1 MYPNLQEGSKQH
13 NTGSAKEITSLVV
26 QETCALRTDRLTTQG
41 AMTPGNVLA
50 APLLWCPQ
58 TPSALH
64 RDQEVQQEERDQL
77 KVQQLGIQGT
87 ASMSLSIFNLANSIV
102 GSGILGLSYALAN
115 TGLIPFLFLFILVT
129 ILTGYSINLMLAC
142 SEKTG
147 CLNFEKMGEKIYSIK
162 GKYII
167 FGTTFLQ
174 NMGAILSYLFIIKSE
189 LPGVIKVLIGKEE
202 EFPIWYLDGRILIIL
217 ITIAIIFPLCL
228 MKHLGII
235 GYTSGLSLTCMLFF
249 LIVIIYEKFKLSC
262 PMPGIDESTL
272 SNATI
277 KEMCTSRYIVLNF
290 KSVYAL
296 PTIAFAYV
304 CHQAVLPVYKD
315 LKERSL
321 KNMKIVTNVSILS
334 MCFLY
339 LMTAFFGYLTFYGK
353 VHSSLLHKYPD
364 DDILILIV
372 RLSVMM
378 AVTLTIPV
386 LFLTSRES
394 LAELLK
400 KAYFNLGERI
410 VIAVVILG
418 LVDLLVICV
427 PTMKDIFGV
436 LGTTT
441 ANMLIFIIPTILFL
455 KITSQDSDK
464 KNERLGA
471 MSLLGLGI
479 IFSTISIP
487 LVIYDWATSAD
498 LPETG

>member
-1 MYPNLQEGSKQH
+1 MHLGESGVQYSTDCAIKAHDPANQVQTLGV
-13 NTGSAKEITSLVV
+13 TGSGAAATVAASG
-26 QETCALRTDRLTTQG
+26 ALS
-41 AMTPGNVLA
+41 PV
-50 APLLWCPQ
+50 
-58 TPSALH
+58 
-64 RDQEVQQEERDQL
+64 
-77 KVQQLGIQGT
+77 QGT
-87 ASMSLSIFNLANSIV
+87 ASLSLSIFNLSNSIV
-102 GSGILGLSYALAN
+102 GSGILGLAYALAN
-115 TGLIPFLFLFILVT
+115 TGIILFLFLFILVST
-129 ILTGYSINLMLAC
+129 LASYSINLMLAC
-142 SEKTG
+142 SEATG
-147 CLNFEKMGEKIYSIK
+147 CLSFEKMGEKIYGLK

-174 NMGAILSYLFIIKSE
+174 NMGVILSYLFIVKNE
-189 LPGVIKVLIGKEE
+189 LPCVLKVLLGKEE
-202 EFPIWYLDGRILIIL
+202 AYRIWYLDGRILIL

-228 MKHLGII
+228 MKHLGIL

-249 LIVIIYEKFKLSC
+249 LIVIIYEKFHLSC
-262 PMPGIDESTL
+262 PMSEINKSTL
-272 SNATI
+272 SNATV
-277 KEMCTSRYIVLNF
+277 KDMCTPRYIVFNF

-364 DDILILIV
+364 DDLLILIV

-378 AVTLTIPV
+378 AVILTIPV

-400 KAYFNLGERI
+400 KAYFNLSERI
-410 VIAVVILG
+410 VIAVIILG
-418 LVDLLVICV
+418 CINLLVICV

-455 KITSQDSDK
+455 KITSQDSAK
-464 KNERLGA
+464 KKERIGA
-471 MSLLGLGI
+471 ISLLVLGV
-479 IFSTISIP
+479 IFSTVSIP
-487 LVIYDWATSAD
+487 LVIYNRANSEDK
-498 LPETG
+498 PET